1 MAEVYEVSN
10 SFRAKD
16 REGNPKVYESK
27 FGTFDV
33 WKVYF
38 TGDEQG
44 YSINKKQGFE
54 GFQKGQ
60 KIYGT
65 KDDWRFKQEQMPDD
79 YRPSTAAGHSSDIAE
94 IDLRLKSLE
103 KTVEALVEKVEG
115 GDSTDRLA
123 AKASMDDV
131 LDGAEPVDLSTIPF

>member
-65 KDDWRFKQEQMPDD
+65 KDDWRFKQEQMPGELRGQEPAQSTKVPMGGLEEVNARLD
-79 YRPSTAAGHSSDIAE
+79 YIEG
-94 IDLRLKSLE
+94 
-103 KTVEALVEKVEG
+103 LVESIVE
-115 GDSTDRLA
+115 RLNPE
-123 AKASMDDV
+123 
-131 LDGAEPVDLSTIPF
+131 EPVDLSSIPF